1 MKNTKRILLLVLI
14 TLTAMPIIAAK
25 VYFVNTPHWTTVKA
39 YMWTNGGEMSWPG
52 QNMTKETGLSCTKGD
67 VYSIDCGSYKMI
79 IFTNGSGPQTSDLT
93 LDPSRPYW
101 CDEVAYAS
109 LEEVEKGVT
118 PPAPG
123 TESAAPSQCEDVML
137 QGFYWDSHMQGAKF
151 GRTKWIDLQSQVNEI
166 GKYFTLIWLPPS
178 AKSQGGLGYHP
189 VCYSNQDGDI
199 GTRAKL
205 DELIALLH
213 ERDVKVVADIVINHC
228 ASNSGWCHFAT
239 MNFGEYGSFTPQP
252 EWITAN
258 DEVNTDSKAGDCY
271 QCSKNKAHQDEGDN
285 WDGARDWDHQNEDVQ
300 KMCKAYT
307 QWMLNVMHYDGFRY
321 DMCAGYSG
329 KHIDEYN
336 QASKPYFS
344 VMEYW
349 KGTAGEEMNKV
360 KEANHNTLTFDFAA
374 KYGVFRDGIYRKN
387 YGKLLKSANNSL
399 RGLGYERYAVTFIDN
414 HDTYARTD
422 NEDIAQKKDGSSI
435 NDKDLMMR
443 ANAYLLSMPGVPCV
457 FYPHW
462 VTYKKEINAMIEARR
477 VAQVHSESQV
487 DEEAGSGYY
496 KATVH
501 GKSGKVILYLGS
513 AAAEP
518 APQGYK
524 TAVRGDS
531 YAMYYYGN
539 GHVDLEQ
546 VTSDRPEARGVK
558 MMSNGRM
565 MIQVGEN
572 QYDIFGNKVL

>member
-39 YMWTNGGEMSWPG
+39 YMWTNGGEMAWPG

-118 PPAPG
+118 PPSPG
-123 TESAAPSQCEDVML
+123 SGSAAPAQCEDVML

-387 YGKLLKSANNSL
+387 YNKLLKSANNSL

>member
-1 MKNTKRILLLVLI
+1 MKKTFLCIVLI
-14 TLTAMPIIAAK
+14 TLAAMHVMAAK
-25 VYFVNTPHWTTVKA
+25 VYFVNTPKWTTVKA

-52 QNMTKETGLSCTKGD
+52 QNMTQETGLSCTKGD
-67 VYSIDCGSYKMI
+67 VYSIDTQSYKMI
-79 IFTNGSGPQTSDLT
+79 IFNCGGNQCKTNDLT
-93 LDPSRPYW
+93 LDADRPYW

-118 PPAPG
+118 PPSPG
-123 TESAAPSQCEDVML
+123 SGSAVPSECEDVML
-137 QGFYWDSHMQGAKF
+137 QGFYWDSHMQNAKF
-151 GRTKWIDLQSQVNEI
+151 GRTKWIDLQTQVNEI
-166 GKYFTLIWLPPS
+166 GQFFTLIWLPPS

-189 VCYSNQDGDI
+189 VCYSDQNGDL
-199 GTRAKL
+199 GTKPKL
-205 DELIALLH
+205 TELIDMLH
-213 ERDVKVVADIVINHC
+213 EREVKVVADIVINHC
-228 ASNSGWCHFAT
+228 AGATDWCHFAT
-239 MNFGEYGSFTPQP
+239 MNFGDYGTFYPQP
-252 EWITAN
+252 DWITAN
-258 DEVNTDSKAGDCY
+258 DEVNTSPSAGNCY
-271 QCSKNKAHQDEGDN
+271 QCSKTKAHQDEGDN
-285 WDGARDWDHQNEDVQ
+285 WDGARDWDHQNENVQ

-307 QWMLNVMHYDGFRY
+307 QWMINWVQYDGFRY
-321 DMCAGYSG
+321 DMCAGFSG

-374 KYGVFRDGIYRKN
+374 KYGVFRDGIYKKN
-387 YGKLLKSANNSL
+387 YSKLLRSANNSL

-414 HDTYARTD
+414 HDTFARKD
-422 NEDIAQKKDGSSI
+422 NEDIAQKKDGSSV

-457 FYPHW
+457 CYPHW
-462 VTYKKEINAMIEARR
+462 VTYKQEIGAMITARR
-477 VAQVHSESQV
+477 IAQVHSESKV

-501 GKSGKVILYLGS
+501 GKSGKVVLYLGS

-518 APQGYK
+518 APAGYK

-539 GHVDLEQ
+539 GHVDLEEIGLRNE
-546 VTSDRPEARGVK
+546 DR
-558 MMSNGRM
+558 GRRILYKDRIV
-565 MIQVGEN
+565 IQVGEN
-572 QYDIFGNKVL
+572 QYDIFGNKVLK